1 MLEKNPMDQ
10 LEVARD
16 LVRKDECEFL
26 FKELNAISKIWEN
39 LPDEEFGNYSEA
51 KINRLQGLEAA
62 LNILDERIGYLH
74 DRWG

>member
-16 LVRKDECEFL
+16 LIRKDECEFI
-26 FKELNAISKIWEN
+26 FNKLNAISKAWEQ
-39 LPDEEFGNYSEA
+39 LPDEEFGDHPEA
-51 KINRLQGLEAA
+51 KINRLRGLETIMD
-62 LNILDERIGYLH
+62 LLDERIGHLH